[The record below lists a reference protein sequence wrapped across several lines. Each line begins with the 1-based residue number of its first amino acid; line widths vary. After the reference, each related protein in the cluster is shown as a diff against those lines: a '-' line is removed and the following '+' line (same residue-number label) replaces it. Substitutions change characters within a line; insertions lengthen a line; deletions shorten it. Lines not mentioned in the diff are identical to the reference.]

1 MAQERRA
8 GPAAGADGDQAGIA
22 VGARPW
28 DDPGVSSPLLSVVV
42 PAYNSADFLLACLET
57 LVVPGGEVEVVVV
70 DDGSSDATGEVAEG
84 FASAHEGF
92 RVIRQENKGHGGA
105 VNTGV
110 AAATGTWIKVVD
122 SDDALDPVALERV
135 LTQLREWRDQGVEPD
150 LVVTNFVYMR
160 ADRRPHRHAVRY
172 PRILPQGRVGSWS
185 DVGRFRPDQYLMMHA
200 LMYRTEVLRN
210 SGMRLPEHCFYVD
223 NLYSFEPLIHVDSLV
238 YINEDLYLYTIG
250 REGQSVS
257 DEVIVTRLD
266 QHDRVNAL
274 MLKAMPRT
282 GEVGPELE
290 AYLIHIYLMSC
301 VVITTMALRS
311 NTPANLAIKDR
322 LWARMEKQRPD
333 VYTKLRRKTLGR
345 VLHLP
350 GRAGR
355 TVPVLGYHVARRVLA
370 LN

>member
-1 MAQERRA
+1 
-8 GPAAGADGDQAGIA
+8 
-22 VGARPW
+22 
-28 DDPGVSSPLLSVVV
+28 
-42 PAYNSADFLLACLET
+42 
-57 LVVPGGEVEVVVV
+57 
-70 DDGSSDATGEVAEG
+70 
-84 FASAHEGF
+84 
-92 RVIRQENKGHGGA
+92 
-105 VNTGV
+105 
-110 AAATGTWIKVVD
+110 
-122 SDDALDPVALERV
+122 
-135 LTQLREWRDQGVEPD
+135 
-150 LVVTNFVYMR
+150 
-160 ADRRPHRHAVRY
+160 
-172 PRILPQGRVGSWS
+172 
-185 DVGRFRPDQYLMMHA
+185 
-200 LMYRTEVLRN
+200 MYRTEVLRD

-274 MLKAMPRT
+274 MLEAMPRT

>member
-1 MAQERRA
+1 M
-8 GPAAGADGDQAGIA
+8 
-22 VGARPW
+22 
-28 DDPGVSSPLLSVVV
+28 SSPLLSVVV

-122 SDDALDPVALERV
+122 SDDALDPAALARV

-274 MLKAMPRT
+274 MLEAMPRT

-311 NTPANLAIKDR
+311 NTPANLAIKER
-322 LWARMEKQRPD
+322 LWTRMEKRRPD

>member
-1 MAQERRA
+1 M
-8 GPAAGADGDQAGIA
+8 
-22 VGARPW
+22 
-28 DDPGVSSPLLSVVV
+28 
-42 PAYNSADFLLACLET
+42 
-57 LVVPGGEVEVVVV
+57 
-70 DDGSSDATGEVAEG
+70 
-84 FASAHEGF
+84 
-92 RVIRQENKGHGGA
+92 
-105 VNTGV
+105 
-110 AAATGTWIKVVD
+110 
-122 SDDALDPVALERV
+122 
-135 LTQLREWRDQGVEPD
+135 
-150 LVVTNFVYMR
+150 
-160 ADRRPHRHAVRY
+160 RY

-200 LMYRTEVLRN
+200 LMYRTGVLRD

-223 NLYSFEPLIHVDSLV
+223 NLYSFEPLIHVGSLV

-274 MLKAMPRT
+274 MLEAMPRT

-311 NTPANLAIKDR
+311 NTPANLAIKER
-322 LWARMEKQRPD
+322 LWARMEKRRPD
-333 VYTKLRRKTLGR
+333 VHTKLRRKTLGR
-345 VLHLP
+345 VLHPP

>member
-1 MAQERRA
+1 M
-8 GPAAGADGDQAGIA
+8 
-22 VGARPW
+22 
-28 DDPGVSSPLLSVVV
+28 
-42 PAYNSADFLLACLET
+42 
-57 LVVPGGEVEVVVV
+57 
-70 DDGSSDATGEVAEG
+70 
-84 FASAHEGF
+84 
-92 RVIRQENKGHGGA
+92 
-105 VNTGV
+105 
-110 AAATGTWIKVVD
+110 
-122 SDDALDPVALERV
+122 
-135 LTQLREWRDQGVEPD
+135 
-150 LVVTNFVYMR
+150 VTNFVYMR

-274 MLKAMPRT
+274 MLEAMPRT

-311 NTPANLAIKDR
+311 NTVNQDR
-322 LWARMEKQRPD
+322 KS
-333 VYTKLRRKTLGR
+333 V
-345 VLHLP
+345 V
-350 GRAGR
+350 
-355 TVPVLGYHVARRVLA
+355 
-370 LN
+370 